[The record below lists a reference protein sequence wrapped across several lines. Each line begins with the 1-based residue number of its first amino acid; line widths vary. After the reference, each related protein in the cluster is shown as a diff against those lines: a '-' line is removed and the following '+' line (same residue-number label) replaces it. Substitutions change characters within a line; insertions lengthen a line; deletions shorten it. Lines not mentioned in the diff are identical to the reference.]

1 MCENDLRGDSGLM
14 RYVSSLKMSVSCY
27 ITFHGKRDSAD
38 VIILRTLRWE
48 DYSEFATGTRLNH
61 KGPLKWARETEV
73 SQKAVFL

>member
-1 MCENDLRGDSGLM
+1 M
-14 RYVSSLKMSVSCY
+14 
-27 ITFHGKRDSAD
+27 I
-38 VIILRTLRWE
+38 TLRALRWG